1 MVSINLN
8 QNFSDKN
15 TGIQNLNSEET
26 SLLDN
31 IFATIFLNLEDENNF
46 SKNSISKSEDL
57 LNINNNFSINNTT
70 FPLEILN
77 INFDKILDK
86 SKINLVENLKK
97 IDDINLIPKNQTLQN
112 KFEIS
117 FEIDIDNFYL
127 NLKEKLYIFK
137 NSINNIYNGNNKENK
152 STVNK
157 NLNINLDLKNHPLE
171 KIINQNI
178 IKNDLEEFNKTNPN
192 NSKNFLLSENLN
204 KEKTTKKTSKN
215 EKISNKGLLQN
226 EIIKSQKIL
235 NIRDMS
241 NVNLE
246 KGEISESKFEE
257 SKYKEKT
264 ESISNFSN
272 NKSFSKNIKF
282 VSSTNS
288 SNASQLE
295 THLQMLEKNWG
306 NKLAKII
313 ERAILTG
320 KEKITIS
327 LEPKR
332 LGKLN
337 LSLSLNQNNANIV
350 INTENAA
357 SALLLNGAEDKLSQI
372 FESAGLKLTNF
383 QTQNN
388 NNNNNNKNNNKKK
401 IDENNLKIIEEDNK
415 KEKIDF
421 SKKKSLNYN
430 NSIVNVIA

>member
-15 TGIQNLNSEET
+15 TGIQNLNSEEK

-31 IFATIFLNLEDENNF
+31 IFATIFVNLEDKNNF
-46 SKNSISKSEDL
+46 LKNNINKNDDTL
-57 LNINNNFSINNTT
+57 KINNNFLTNNTSL
-70 FPLEILN
+70 PLEILN
-77 INFDKILDK
+77 INFDKILEN
-86 SKINLVENLKK
+86 SKVNLVENLKK
-97 IDDINLIPKNQTLQN
+97 ISVDNLISKSPTLQN

-127 NLKEKLYIFK
+127 NLKEKLNNFK
-137 NSINNIYNGNNKENK
+137 NSISNIYNENNKENK
-152 STVNK
+152 SGTNK
-157 NLNINLDLKNHPLE
+157 NLDINLVLKNQPIE
-171 KIINQNI
+171 KINQNI
-178 IKNDLEEFNKTNPN
+178 TKNDLEEFNKIHSHN
-192 NSKNFLLSENLN
+192 NKNVLLSENLN
-204 KEKTTKKTSKN
+204 KEKTTKKNSKN
-215 EKISNKGLLQN
+215 GKPYSKSLLQN
-226 EIIKSQKIL
+226 DIIKTEKVL
-235 NIRDMS
+235 NIKDIK

-246 KGEISESKFEE
+246 KGEMSESKFED
-257 SKYKEKT
+257 SKYREKT
-264 ESISNFSN
+264 DGISNFSN
-272 NKSFSKNIKF
+272 NKSFSKSIKF
-282 VSSTNS
+282 VSNSNS

-320 KEKITIS
+320 KERITIS

-388 NNNNNNKNNNKKK
+388 NNNHNKNNKKK
-401 IDENNLKIIEEDNK
+401 SDENNLKIIEEDNK

-421 SKKKSLNYN
+421 SRKKSLNYN